1 MRVAMTESGDSDPT
15 REIEKFPTVG
25 GIKIEAFAPFDGN
38 IPPTVGRHNC
48 WYHGSLLRDLSWG
61 KLNGNAGLS
70 SSPEP
75 RTRGSPVLFPTPARF
90 AGIALHRALSLLR
103 RAGSAAPSLE
113 QESDGVWGALRHL
126 SIRAG

>member
-75 RTRGSPVLFPTPARF
+75 RTRGSPLLFPTPVRF
-90 AGIALHRALSLLR
+90 ARIALHRPLLASPGPPR
-103 RAGSAAPSLE
+103 PLPSVE
-113 QESDGVWGALRHL
+113 QESGGVW
-126 SIRAG
+126 